1 MERDTSP
8 TASTPMTFQPLT
20 EADMCVPRGQVPFP
34 LLDSE
39 LKDTNE
45 STILGDSLEDISMT
59 THGDSNMELA
69 TVLEPTLM
77 EGVEDNPV
85 ETPYVE
91 TPCVAKRT
99 RSHDGEIT
107 IIPTPIEIYDDLI
120 KKISNQN

>member
-1 MERDTSP
+1 MYG
-8 TASTPMTFQPLT
+8 
-20 EADMCVPRGQVPFP
+20 PRGQVPSP